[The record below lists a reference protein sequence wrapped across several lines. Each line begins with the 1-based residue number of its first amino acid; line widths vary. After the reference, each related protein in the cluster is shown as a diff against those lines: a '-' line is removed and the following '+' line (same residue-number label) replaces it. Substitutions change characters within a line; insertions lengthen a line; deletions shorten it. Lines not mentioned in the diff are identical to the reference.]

1 MNKNKLTAII
11 CGAVGACMLTV
22 GAAAGYKTANG
33 YDALKKSILA
43 TRELTNC
50 TFNMDTKISFDG
62 KGVMSDQTIWEG
74 DLDNKMLHTKNT
86 SDYNGVS
93 SCDEYYHYNDT
104 MYRLEQEDTDVYV
117 KQNVYTW
124 YYENP
129 WGISEDDAPTV
140 DKVLTFLE
148 IAADTVVGDLRN
160 NFTCTADEDDYTS
173 YRVSLDK
180 VQIPEIINA
189 GLGVIFAIENDTVD
203 YASATDENGNEH
215 EITEDENNVYYYTA
229 RMGNDPIVDSVT
241 LDYTLN
247 KDGSFRDASAVVIFK
262 GNGHEMRFDI
272 SASIDNVGTTRI
284 QTLEEQGANIMVV
297 EDYWNKYPV
306 EP

>member
-1 MNKNKLTAII
+1 MKGQIFMKNKKLIPVI
-11 CGAVGACMLTV
+11 CFALGTCMLAA

-33 YDALKKSILA
+33 YDALKKSMLA

-62 KGVMSDQTIWEG
+62 KEIVNGQTIWEG
-74 DLDNKMLHTKNT
+74 DLDNKMLHSKNT
-86 SDYNGVS
+86 YDYNGVS

-104 MYRLEQEDTDVYV
+104 MYRLEQNDVYI
-117 KQNVYTW
+117 KQNDYTW

-148 IAADTVVGDLRN
+148 LAADTVVGDLRN

-173 YRVSLDK
+173 YRVSLDS

-189 GLGVIFAIENDTVD
+189 GLGVIFAISNDTVN
-203 YASATDENGNEH
+203 YASVTDENGNEYD
-215 EITEDENNVYYYTA
+215 ISEDEDNMNYYTA
-229 RMGNDPIVDSVT
+229 RMGNDPVVDSVA
-241 LDYTLN
+241 LDYTLG
-247 KDGSFRDASAVVIFK
+247 KDGSFRDGTAVVIFK
-262 GNGHEMRFDI
+262 GEGHEIRFDI
-272 SASIDNVGTTRI
+272 SASLDSIGTTHI
-284 QTLEEQGANIMVV
+284 TTLEDQGAEIK
-297 EDYWNKYPV
+297 EYQKP
-306 EP
+306 